1 MPAIGFICPDH
12 QRVTFEECFRE
23 CRLKD
28 GLPCNRCKALPFLRK
43 CARQREWTG
52 EPSTTQLLR
61 GIRESWLKITRDY
74 YINPDDHAF
83 SILGTH
89 AHAVLD
95 NFGKGDHLTE
105 ERLKDEICSGAFDF
119 YDGEIQTLYDY
130 KTWGSY
136 KVQQA
141 LGIRSIEVLET
152 DESGQPI
159 LKKSGKNKGE
169 PKTRKVYVNGDSV
182 ARINALFET
191 AIQLSD
197 YRDKLLSVLPGEYTV
212 KNMAVQV
219 ISRDGGLMV
228 SAMRGIEEKAPL
240 VPINGI
246 SSRWIRKYFSRKRE
260 LLLDALQKDYAP
272 RCRRRETWEGRKC
285 AGYCEVSELCTALDG
300 KEAS

>member
-1 MPAIGFICPDH
+1 MPAIGFICPDKE
-12 QRVTFEECFRE
+12 RVTFAECFGE
-23 CRLKD
+23 CRLK
-28 GLPCNRCKALPFLRK
+28 GALPCGRCKALPFLRK
-43 CARQREWTG
+43 CSRQREWTG

-61 GIRESWLKITRDY
+61 GIRESWLKIKRDY
-74 YINPDDHAF
+74 YIDPDDHAF
-83 SILGTH
+83 SILGTQ

-95 NFGKGDHLTE
+95 YFGRGDHLTE
-105 ERLKDEICSGAFDF
+105 ERIRDEICSGAFDF
-119 YDGEIQTLYDY
+119 YDGETQTLYDY

-141 LGIRSIEVLET
+141 LGIRAVEVPKKDET
-152 DESGQPI
+152 GQPI

-182 ARINALFET
+182 ARIAALFET

-197 YRDKLLSVLPGEYTV
+197 YRDKLLSVLPSGYTV

-240 VPINGI
+240 VPVHGI
-246 SSRWIRKYFSRKRE
+246 SSHWIKKYLGRKRS
-260 LLLDALQKDYAP
+260 LLFQALEKDYAP
-272 RCRRRETWEGRKC
+272 KCRKRENWNGRKC
-285 AGYCEVSELCTALDG
+285 AGYCEVSEICATIA
-300 KEAS
+300 